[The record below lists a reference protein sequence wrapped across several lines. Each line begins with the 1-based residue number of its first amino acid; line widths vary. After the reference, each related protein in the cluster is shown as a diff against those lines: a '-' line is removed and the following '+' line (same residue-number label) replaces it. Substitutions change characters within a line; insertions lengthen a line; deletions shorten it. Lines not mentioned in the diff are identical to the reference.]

1 MIQLLRFLYFCV
13 SLVFWCYNLFMDLQI
28 TNAAQSAAAMRACI
42 LFFQILFLC
51 CYKFCGHSDL
61 FYFSVNDHLLVR
73 FQIAGQITAYHSII
87 YINISIKIPP
97 MTCPHLGRV
106 TDGIVPFYGYS
117 YVVQEFPFPALASG
131 FIASTEASSPMPS

>member
-28 TNAAQSAAAMRACI
+28 TK
-42 LFFQILFLC
+42 L
-51 CYKFCGHSDL
+51 HSL
-61 FYFSVNDHLLVR
+61 PLPCALAFYFSRFSFYVAISSVVILIFYFSAHDHLFVR

-97 MTCPHLGRV
+97 MTYPHFGRV
-106 TDGIVPFYGYS
+106 TDGIVSFYGYS
-117 YVVQEFPFPALASG
+117 YVVQEFPFPAFASG
-131 FIASTEASSPMPS
+131 FIASTEASSPIPS